1 MSHALPRALS
11 RTVPAL
17 ALMTVTAV
25 WGSTFVMIKGVVGVI
40 PSMDFLAVRFG
51 IAALVALAWR
61 GRSLAR
67 CPRWVWTRGAG
78 TGLVY
83 FSAQAAQTVG
93 LESAD
98 ASVAGFV
105 AGTYVVLTPVVLR
118 VALGVRVSGRTWV
131 AVGLATAGTAALGLK
146 SLALGPGESLSL
158 LAALLFAVH
167 IVWLGRCATRA
178 NQLDLAAV
186 QVIALGVASV
196 LVGLPGGVTL
206 PDDGAQWGEVL
217 YMALAPGLLALLLQ
231 TWAQA
236 RTSSSSAAVMM
247 ATEPL
252 FSAFFAV
259 SLGGEQVTAR
269 LLVGGTCILGAAC
282 VAEVLPA
289 VRQAR
294 ERRLG
299 LVA

>member
-83 FSAQAAQTVG
+83 FSAQVAQTVG

-118 VALGVRVSGRTWV
+118 VALGVR
-131 AVGLATAGTAALGLK
+131 
-146 SLALGPGESLSL
+146 
-158 LAALLFAVH
+158 
-167 IVWLGRCATRA
+167 
-178 NQLDLAAV
+178 
-186 QVIALGVASV
+186 
-196 LVGLPGGVTL
+196 
-206 PDDGAQWGEVL
+206 
-217 YMALAPGLLALLLQ
+217 
-231 TWAQA
+231 A
-236 RTSSSSAAVMM
+236 RKRV
-247 ATEPL
+247 
-252 FSAFFAV
+252 V
-259 SLGGEQVTAR
+259 
-269 LLVGGTCILGAAC
+269 
-282 VAEVLPA
+282 
-289 VRQAR
+289 
-294 ERRLG
+294 
-299 LVA
+299 

>member
-51 IAALVALAWR
+51 IATLVALAWR

-83 FSAQAAQTVG
+83 FSAQVAQTVG

-118 VALGVRVSGRTWV
+118 VALGMRV

-146 SLALGPGESLSL
+146 GLALGPGESLSL

-206 PDDGAQWGEVL
+206 PDDGAPWGEVL

>member
-1 MSHALPRALS
+1 MTDTIRSVPLLS
-11 RTVPAL
+11 
-17 ALMTVTAV
+17 
-25 WGSTFVMIKGVVGVI
+25 
-40 PSMDFLAVRFG
+40 
-51 IAALVALAWR
+51 
-61 GRSLAR
+61 
-67 CPRWVWTRGAG
+67 
-78 TGLVY
+78 
-83 FSAQAAQTVG
+83 
-93 LESAD
+93 
-98 ASVAGFV
+98 
-105 AGTYVVLTPVVLR
+105 
-118 VALGVRVSGRTWV
+118 
-131 AVGLATAGTAALGLK
+131 
-146 SLALGPGESLSL
+146 
-158 LAALLFAVH
+158 AVH
-167 IVWLGRCATRA
+167 IVGLGRCATRA

-231 TWAQA
+231 TWVQA

-282 VAEVLPA
+282 GAEVDRKS
-289 VRQAR
+289 V
-294 ERRLG
+294 
-299 LVA
+299 V